1 LGSKLAKWAIKLK
14 SSPDTSLK
22 GAIFP
27 SFQFIFMYLKEKFWE
42 PSSDLSSMS
51 SQTRFVSDFA
61 AASAAALDMFA

>member
-1 LGSKLAKWAIKLK
+1 
-14 SSPDTSLK
+14 
-22 GAIFP
+22 
-27 SFQFIFMYLKEKFWE
+27 MYLREKFWE